1 VEQATAARAAEA
13 GAAGPRLPRVAVLRP
28 VRCDG
33 EVVDLCVEAVSDGGW
48 DDVSS
53 QAPTGAQLVGRLVGD
68 VLPQARSD
76 GRLAALCAVAAT
88 GTPIALSRPALHG
101 RPDTGRRVFVQR
113 ATGDRVVVAVR
124 PLGEDDARREA
135 ELQAGP
141 RWQRAFAE
149 APVGIAVAS
158 WDGVLLE
165 VNPALCMLFGRP
177 REDLVGRT
185 FHELSHPDDDDR
197 RLDRATLERTGRA
210 ELRKR
215 FLTGD
220 GRAVWVRSVVAVLH
234 EDGERRLLN
243 VVEDVGEA
251 QRAQREL
258 SRMASSDPLTGLP
271 NRVELRRQVRRAL
284 RRSASGSAPAP
295 ALLYLDLDHFKVI
308 NDSLG
313 HDAGDR
319 LLRRLAEV
327 FGEAVGDAGVVARL
341 GGDEFVVLVHDGAG
355 AEALAEALLAALG
368 ESVRL
373 AGRDVAVGMSIGVAV
388 SEPASDDEGL
398 LRDADTALYAAK
410 RAGRRRWVRLD
421 DALRARA
428 LARLD
433 DEAALRFGLAA
444 GELVPHYQPITA
456 VDGTWESC
464 EALVRWNHPQR
475 GVLPPWAFLDV
486 AEESGLVVDLG
497 QQVLRRA
504 CADLAGW
511 RRTHPLLTVAVNVA
525 ARHLLSGHLVDDVVQ
540 ALDAAGLPASA
551 LTVEITETALLTSD
565 DVVSATLQ
573 CLRAMGC
580 RIALDDF
587 GTGYSSLTHLR
598 DFQVD
603 VLKVDRSFV
612 AAAPTS
618 AEATKLLRAVCQLG
632 RGLDLTVVA
641 EGVEDAEVRA
651 AAVAAGAHLLQGYL
665 LGRPA
670 PAGEIE
676 RALAP
681 VPSPVD

>member
-1 VEQATAARAAEA
+1 MEQATAGQAAEA
-13 GAAGPRLPRVAVLRP
+13 RTGGARLPRVAVLRP
-28 VRCDG
+28 VRRG
-33 EVVDLCVEAVSDGGW
+33 EEVVDLCVEAVSDGGW
-48 DDVSS
+48 EDLAAH
-53 QAPTGAQLVGRLVGD
+53 APTGERLVGRLVGEL
-68 VLPQARSD
+68 LPEARSD
-76 GRLAALCAVAAT
+76 GRLAALCSVAGT
-88 GTPIALSRPALHG
+88 GAPISLTRPAVPG
-101 RPDTGRRVFVQR
+101 RPGTGRRIFVQR

-149 APVGIAVAS
+149 APVGIAVS
-158 WDGVLLE
+158 TWDGVLVE
-165 VNPALCMLFGRP
+165 VNPALCSLFGRS
-177 REDLVGRT
+177 REQLVGRT
-185 FHELSHPDDDDR
+185 FHELSHPDDVDR
-197 RLDRATLERTGRA
+197 RVDRRGLLRTGRA

-215 FLTGD
+215 YLTGD
-220 GRAVWVRSVVAVLH
+220 GRTVWVRSVVAVIH
-234 EDGERRLLN
+234 EDGERRALN
-243 VVEDVGEA
+243 IVEDVGEA
-251 QRAQREL
+251 HRAQREL
-258 SRMASSDPLTGLP
+258 ARMASSDPLTGLP

-284 RRSASGSAPAP
+284 RRAASGDAPAP

-327 FGEAVGDAGVVARL
+327 FGEAVGEAGVVARL
-341 GGDEFVVLVHDGAG
+341 GGDEFVVLVHDGDG

-368 ESVRL
+368 ASVRL

-388 SEPASDDEGL
+388 AEPASDDEGL

-433 DEAALRFGLAA
+433 DEAALRAGLAA

-456 VDGTWESC
+456 LDGAWESC

-475 GVLPPWAFLDV
+475 GVLAPWAFLDV
-486 AEESGLVVDLG
+486 AEESGLVVELG

-525 ARHLLSGHLVDDVVQ
+525 ARHLLSGHLVDDVVG

-565 DVVSATLQ
+565 EVVSATLE

-612 AAAPTS
+612 AAAPAS
-618 AEATKLLRAVCQLG
+618 AEAAKLLRAVCQLG

-641 EGVEDAEVRA
+641 EGVEDAAVRA

-665 LGRPA
+665 LGRPV